1 MMDVNVLKKYQQQ
14 ATLIAF
20 YGDCDNTDTF
30 SVGKIL
36 SVDDDFVL
44 LGCVT
49 PTGEYDGCCVYRTD
63 HCILIEQDTQYL
75 KKIETLCGLKHTKWE
90 EMKIGDHILDT
101 TLQYAIDQNY
111 CVSIELCDSGFYDVQ
126 GRVRS
131 LSTEYMTVDC
141 LTDFGLPNGMA
152 HIPLAQITKVRIN
165 AVEEQTV
172 NLLYNRESKSQ
183 A

>member
-1 MMDVNVLKKYQQQ
+1 MYVSYCNKLLFRCKDNIKK
-14 ATLIAF
+14 TK
-20 YGDCDNTDTF
+20 NRT
-30 SVGKIL
+30 S
-36 SVDDDFVL
+36 
-44 LGCVT
+44 
-49 PTGEYDGCCVYRTD
+49 PPVYTN
-63 HCILIEQDTQYL
+63 LTQNKEEQ
-75 KKIETLCGLKHTKWE
+75 HNP
-90 EMKIGDHILDT
+90 HISIDT

-172 NLLYNRESKSQ
+172 NLLYNRESKS
-183 A
+183 ANGNL